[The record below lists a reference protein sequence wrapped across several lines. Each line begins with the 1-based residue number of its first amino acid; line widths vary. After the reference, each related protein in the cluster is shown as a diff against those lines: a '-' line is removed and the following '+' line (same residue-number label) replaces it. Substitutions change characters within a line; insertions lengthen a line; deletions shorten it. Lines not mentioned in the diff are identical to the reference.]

1 MTAPARRDN
10 VPLGIGFMVVATALF
25 AVSNAIAKWEVA
37 LYPTGEVLFFR
48 SVSTFVV
55 VAAFLLPMRGFGVFA
70 TSRPRDH
77 LARGLS
83 QSISQSLTV
92 LALSLLPLAA
102 ATAISFSAPLFA
114 ACVAIIFLGEKVSA
128 ERWAV
133 LILGFVGVLVVARP
147 DPNMPL
153 LGAAFALGN
162 AVMYGSVTV
171 AVRGMSK
178 TESAQTLLVWQ
189 TATVAFFHTCL
200 LTFGFVAP
208 APVDFALL
216 VGCGAA
222 NAAAQY
228 CWTRALVEAP
238 TSAVSPF
245 YYLLLVW
252 SMAIGYLAW
261 GDVPTPALLAGSAII
276 VVSGL
281 LLLWRE
287 SRPRPAASQAAVRP
301 ADEATR

>member
-1 MTAPARRDN
+1 MIALIRKDN
-10 VPLGIGFMVVATALF
+10 VPRGIAFMVVATALF
-25 AVSNAIAKWEVA
+25 AISNAIAKWEVA

-48 SVSTFVV
+48 SLSTFVV
-55 VAAFLLPMRGFGVFA
+55 VAAFMLPMRGLGVFA
-70 TSRPRDH
+70 TQRPRDH

-83 QSISQSLTV
+83 QSVSQSLTV

-114 ACVAIIFLGEKVSA
+114 ACVAIFFLGEKVSA
-128 ERWAV
+128 ERWAF
-133 LILGFVGVLVVARP
+133 LILGFIGVLIVARP
-147 DPNMPL
+147 DPSMPL

-178 TESAQTLLVWQ
+178 TESADTLLVWQ
-189 TATVAFFHTCL
+189 VATVAVFHTCL
-200 LTFGFVAP
+200 LPFGFRWP
-208 APVDFALL
+208 EPVDLALL
-216 VGCGAA
+216 LGCGAA

-228 CWTRALVEAP
+228 CWTKALVQAP

-261 GDVPTPALLAGSAII
+261 GDVPTVGLIAGSAII
-276 VVSGL
+276 VVAGL

-287 SRPRPAASQAAVRP
+287 SRLQKAVASGGAAASR
-301 ADEATR
+301 